1 MKETRAYSASKRSKN
16 SANYKKCI
24 CYKWFG
30 IIGWSSAHRNYPRG
44 TKTKVLKI
52 LSPFPRIK
60 YFRPNYMNIFIIKKV
75 NILAYLTNFT
85 FSFDYRSLCDIVVVV
100 VLVVSSCNSSSSS
113 TRVVQTTTT
122 NRRLASAATSVVRL
136 QGEC

>member
-100 VLVVSSCNSSSSS
+100 VLVVSSCNSSS

>member
-1 MKETRAYSASKRSKN
+1 
-16 SANYKKCI
+16 
-24 CYKWFG
+24 
-30 IIGWSSAHRNYPRG
+30 
-44 TKTKVLKI
+44 
-52 LSPFPRIK
+52 
-60 YFRPNYMNIFIIKKV
+60 MNIFIIKKV

-100 VLVVSSCNSSSSS
+100 VLVVSSCNSSSS